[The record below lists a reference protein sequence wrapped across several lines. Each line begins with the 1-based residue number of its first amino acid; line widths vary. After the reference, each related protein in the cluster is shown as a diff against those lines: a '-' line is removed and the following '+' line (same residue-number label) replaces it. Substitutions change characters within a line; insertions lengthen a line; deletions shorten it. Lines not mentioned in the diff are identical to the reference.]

1 MKYRLGFTLI
11 EMMVTLAIIA
21 VLATLVVPMAQI
33 SVQRS
38 KEQELRLALREIRNA
53 IDAYKRASDE
63 GRLPRDSNSNGYPAN
78 LQVLVDGVGDDK
90 HPKRQKIRFLRRLP
104 RDPMFPDTSVDAEK
118 TWGLRSYSSEAG
130 DPKEGSDIYDVYSRS
145 PLPGLNSVPYRVW

>member
-1 MKYRLGFTLI
+1 MRYRRGFTLI
-11 EMMVTLAIIA
+11 EMMVTLAIIS
-21 VLATLVVPMAQI
+21 VLAMLVVPVAQI

-63 GRLPRDSNSNGYPAN
+63 GRLPRDANSNGYPAS
-78 LQVLVDGVGDDK
+78 LQILVDGVGDDK

-104 RDPMFPDTSVDAEK
+104 RDPKHPDSTAHPAQ
-118 TWGLRSYSSEAG
+118 TWGLRSYASDAG
-130 DPKEGSDIYDVYSRS
+130 DPREGTDVYDVYSRA
-145 PLPGLNSVPYRVW
+145 PQMGLNSIPYKVW

>member
-1 MKYRLGFTLI
+1 MSFRGFTLI

-21 VLATLVVPMAQI
+21 VLATLVVPVAQI

-38 KEQELRLALREIRNA
+38 KEQDLRIALREIRNA

-63 GRLPRDSNSNGYPAN
+63 GRLPRDSNSNGYPAS
-78 LQVLVDGVGDDK
+78 LQVLVDGVADDK

-104 RDPMFPDTSVDAEK
+104 RDPMYPDASADPAK
-118 TWGLRSYSSEAG
+118 TWGLRSYGSEAG
-130 DPKEGSDIYDVYSRS
+130 DPREGSDVYDVYSRS
-145 PLPGLNSVPYRVW
+145 PQAGLNSVPYKDW

>member
-63 GRLPRDSNSNGYPAN
+63 GRLPRDSNSNGYPTS
-78 LQVLVDGVGDDK
+78 LQILVDGVGDDK

-104 RDPMFPDTSVDAEK
+104 RDPMFPDASVEAEK
-118 TWGLRSYSSEAG
+118 TWGLRSYSSEAN
-130 DPKEGSDIYDVYSRS
+130 DPKEGSDIYDIYSRS
-145 PLPGLNSVPYRVW
+145 PLSGLNSLPYKAW

>member
-1 MKYRLGFTLI
+1 MKRRGGFTLI

-21 VLATLVVPMAQI
+21 VLATLVVPVAQI
-33 SVQRS
+33 AVQRS
-38 KEQELRLALREIRNA
+38 REQDLRLALREIRNA

-63 GRLPRDSNSNGYPAN
+63 GRLPRDSNSNGYPAS

-104 RDPMFPDTSVDAEK
+104 RDPMFPDTAVDAAQ
-118 TWGLRSYSSEAG
+118 TWGLRGYASEAG
-130 DPKEGSDIYDVYSRS
+130 EPREGSDVYDVYSRS
-145 PLPGLNSVPYRVW
+145 LQLGLNSVPYKSW

>member
-1 MKYRLGFTLI
+1 MKYRFGFTLI

-21 VLATLVVPMAQI
+21 MLATLVVPMAQI

-78 LQVLVDGVGDDK
+78 LQVLVDGVIDDK

-104 RDPMFPDTSVDAEK
+104 RDPMFSDATVDAEK

-130 DPKEGSDIYDVYSRS
+130 DPKEGSDIYDIHSRS
-145 PLPGLNSVPYRVW
+145 PLPGLNNVPYRVW